1 MIVRFLSVLCVG
13 FLVSSVYSA
22 EGNNDNEDIPYLELE
37 EPEEGYHGLIRENE
51 TLVEVTP
58 TIRARGPLCSFL
70 ILNNKHHG
78 EAPFEIMVIDEN
90 EARLRVRYPLNC
102 EKRRN
107 YKFDIAAVGCD
118 GSYSNTV
125 PVHITVTDVNEFVPV
140 FSQAAY
146 VKAVDEDHL
155 YDEILR
161 VEATDKDCTPRYG
174 DVCKYEILTDRSQPF
189 TIDNEGV
196 IRNTEPLDYEKS
208 HNHILSVVAY
218 DCGMMQS
225 APVMVTIK
233 VNKPC
238 RPGWKGL
245 AERVDYAPGSGP
257 LALFPAARLEAC
269 TSDARCP
276 GVTRIQAAVT
286 LRAARA
292 ATGCDRDTY
301 ALHHQRTL
309 CGTYECR
316 DGGVTSDARCPGVT
330 RIQAAVT
337 LRAARAATG
346 CDRDTYAL
354 HHQRT
359 LCGTYECRDGGV
371 TSDARCP
378 GVTRIQAA
386 VTLRAARA
394 ATGCDRDTYALHHQR
409 TLCGTY
415 ECRDGGVTSD
425 ARCPGV
431 TRIQAAVTLRAA
443 RAATGCDRDTYALHH
458 QRTLCGTYECRDGGV
473 TSDARC
479 PGVTR
484 IQAAVTLRA
493 ARAATG
499 CDRDTYALHHQRTLC
514 GTYECRDGGVTS
526 DARCPGVTRIQ
537 AAVTLRAARA
547 ATGCDR
553 DTYAL
558 HHQRTLCGTYEC
570 RDGGV
575 TSDARCPGVT
585 RIQAAVTLRAARAA
599 TGCDRDT
606 YALHHQRTL
615 CGLDPKTVDLL
626 PSPGAGNEWIKSLK
640 PDSGRDGEQVF
651 EFDGETTAAV
661 VPETLVPHQLT
672 GTFSIST
679 WMRHA
684 PPPDHDKHRKEHIL
698 CLADDHKMNR
708 HHYALFVRNCRLI
721 LLLRRDFGDGDLN
734 IFRPAEWRW
743 KIPEVCDDEWHHYAI
758 NVRFPSVELVVDG
771 EPFRGD
777 GDAGPEVIDDWPLHP
792 AHGVNTT
799 LVVGACWQGTESD
812 MKHHLHGWL
821 AGLGVAHAPQP
832 AGALR
837 CVARCREGLQL
848 APALYLRA
856 VSVEGDG
863 VADVETLLR
872 RVAYAD
878 ARAAPTPGRRN
889 VHVATTVTCDNG
901 RVLRARPAD
910 SYVMVLQ
917 PQVPSVLLNG
927 TADLARD
934 YATFRGGLRV
944 FPDVSVGAGAGRLD
958 SCVVSVYPALN
969 PDHEALSLPDAAGL
983 PRRYDI
989 RAAVTRDGVILSGAD
1004 SVTNYQTVLREIEYS
1019 NKKPAYYLN
1028 RVFKLTCSELNGR
1041 FTSNE
1046 YVQTLTVVHPHMSG
1060 GEPLARELNPSGMA
1074 DKMDAVARDKQ
1085 EEHSRGA
1092 EGAGG
1097 PPRGAAARALSPRVF
1112 AAHAQRSQH
1121 AADVPQPRVLDL
1133 HPDSPPTNHVALVIG
1148 VVSCGAVVVLAAVGA
1163 ARARGRPRAPRA
1175 PRTPRA
1181 PAPRRLPPADAEMAW
1196 DDSALTITVNPMD
1209 ESASGEGGV
1218 SRPDATVCAPD
1229 SSDADSCSDSD
1240 SDHHDSSDDEDDVMP
1255 GKQHKYRNI
1264 SQLEW
1269 DNSTM

>member
-1 MIVRFLSVLCVG
+1 MA
-13 FLVSSVYSA
+13 SVYSA
-22 EGNNDNEDIPYLELE
+22 KGNNDNEDVPYLELD

-58 TIRARGPLCSFL
+58 AIRARGPLCSFL
-70 ILNNKHHG
+70 ILNNEFK
-78 EAPFEIMVIDEN
+78 EAPFEVMVIDEN
-90 EARLRVRYPLNC
+90 EARLRVRYLLNC
-102 EKRRN
+102 ERRRS

-125 PVHITVTDVNEFVPV
+125 PVRVIVTDVNEYAPV
-140 FSQAAY
+140 FNEAAY
-146 VKAVDEDHL
+146 VKAVDEGRL

-161 VEATDKDCTPRYG
+161 VEAMDRDCTPHYG

-189 TIDNEGV
+189 TINNEGV

-208 HNHILSVVAY
+208 HSHILSVVAY
-218 DCGMMQS
+218 DCAMMQS
-225 APVMVTIK
+225 TPVMVTIK

-245 AERVDYAPGSGP
+245 AERVDYAPGTGP

-269 TSDARCP
+269 TSDERCP

-286 LRAARA
+286 LQASHA

-301 ALHHQRTL
+301 SLHSQRT
-309 CGTYECR
+309 
-316 DGGVTSDARCPGVT
+316 
-330 RIQAAVT
+330 I
-337 LRAARAATG
+337 
-346 CDRDTYAL
+346 
-354 HHQRT
+354 
-359 LCGTYECRDGGV
+359 
-371 TSDARCP
+371 
-378 GVTRIQAA
+378 
-386 VTLRAARA
+386 
-394 ATGCDRDTYALHHQR
+394 
-409 TLCGTY
+409 
-415 ECRDGGVTSD
+415 
-425 ARCPGV
+425 
-431 TRIQAAVTLRAA
+431 
-443 RAATGCDRDTYALHH
+443 
-458 QRTLCGTYECRDGGV
+458 
-473 TSDARC
+473 
-479 PGVTR
+479 
-484 IQAAVTLRA
+484 
-493 ARAATG
+493 
-499 CDRDTYALHHQRTLC
+499 
-514 GTYECRDGGVTS
+514 
-526 DARCPGVTRIQ
+526 
-537 AAVTLRAARA
+537 
-547 ATGCDR
+547 
-553 DTYAL
+553 
-558 HHQRTLCGTYEC
+558 
-570 RDGGV
+570 
-575 TSDARCPGVT
+575 
-585 RIQAAVTLRAARAA
+585 
-599 TGCDRDT
+599 
-606 YALHHQRTL
+606 

-626 PSPGAGNEWIKSLK
+626 PSPGAGNEWTKSLK
-640 PDSGRDGEQVF
+640 PDSGRDGEQLF

-661 VPETLVPHQLT
+661 VPESLLPHQLA
-672 GTFSIST
+672 GTFAIST

-758 NVRFPSVELVVDG
+758 NVRFPNVELVVDG
-771 EPFRGD
+771 EPYRGD
-777 GDAGPEVIDDWPLHP
+777 GGAGPEVIDDWPLHP

-812 MKHHLHGWL
+812 MKHYLHGWL

-832 AGALR
+832 AAALR
-837 CVARCREGLQL
+837 CVARCREGLSL
-848 APALYLRA
+848 APSLYLRA

-878 ARAAPTPGRRN
+878 GRPAPTPGRRN
-889 VHVATTVTCDNG
+889 VHIATTVTCDNG
-901 RVLRARPAD
+901 RVLHARPAD

-934 YATFRGGLRV
+934 YAHFRAGLRV
-944 FPDVSVGAGAGRLD
+944 FPDVAVAVSAGGPAAPRLD

-969 PDHEALSLPDAAGL
+969 PDHEALALRAAAAL

-989 RAAVTRDGVILSGAD
+989 RAAISRDGVILSGAD
-1004 SVTNYQTVLREIEYS
+1004 SVHNYQKVLREIEYS

-1085 EEHSRGA
+1085 EERPRVAVEEAA
-1092 EGAGG
+1092 EGAHGEL
-1097 PPRGAAARALSPRVF
+1097 APRVF
-1112 AAHAQRSQH
+1112 SAHAQRSQH

-1133 HPDSPPTNHVALVIG
+1133 RPHPHSHAHSPPSNHVALVIG
-1148 VVSCGAVVVLAAVGA
+1148 VVSCGAVVALVAAGA
-1163 ARARGRPRAPRA
+1163 ARARGRRARPPRPARPLRA
-1175 PRTPRA
+1175 
-1181 PAPRRLPPADAEMAW
+1181 PPADAEMAW

-1209 ESASGEGGV
+1209 ESGGGEGGAA
-1218 SRPDATVCAPD
+1218 RAAAAAAD

-1240 SDHHDSSDDEDDVMP
+1240 SDHHDSSDDEDDVIP